1 MKVDFD
7 TRKAFIEHCQVI
19 HGMKF
24 KTKSG
29 ISIPPPAPAA
39 QTQAGVGVKRKL
51 SERDNGTD
59 CSGDQL

>member
-29 ISIPPPAPAA
+29 ISIPPPAA
-39 QTQAGVGVKRKL
+39 QSQTGVGVKRKL